1 MLAPYSRRLSDAH
14 LRLGLAL
21 EFHPQEVRRNEA
33 PSHIEQAKNVLQ
45 RRLTELEKDERKES
59 DRVFSEKDNLAA
71 LDEDQ
76 RQREVR
82 DVNEVLKDVEVKVC
96 TRNSHTA

>member
-1 MLAPYSRRLSDAH
+1 M
-14 LRLGLAL
+14 
-21 EFHPQEVRRNEA
+21 RRNEA